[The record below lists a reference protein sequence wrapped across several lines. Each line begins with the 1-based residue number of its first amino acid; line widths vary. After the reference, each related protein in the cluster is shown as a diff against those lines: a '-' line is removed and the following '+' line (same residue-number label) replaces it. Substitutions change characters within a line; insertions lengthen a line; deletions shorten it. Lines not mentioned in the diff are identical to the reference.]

1 MMNTNTS
8 NPTLKDLA
16 LALRAVAPALS
27 VVFAVAFLIGLTAKL
42 VGFMGVQYAATPI
55 AMVALVG
62 LYRKRAGIRRVLL
75 EQVASRSLGTN
86 A

>member
-16 LALRAVAPALS
+16 RALSAVAPALS
-27 VVFAVAFLIGLTAKL
+27 VAFSVAFLIGFAAKL
-42 VGFMGVQYAATPI
+42 AGFMGVQYAATPV
-55 AMVALVG
+55 AMLALVG

-75 EQVASRSLGTN
+75 EQVASRSLATN

>member
-1 MMNTNTS
+1 MMNTSTS

-16 LALRAVAPALS
+16 RALRVVAPALS
-27 VVFAVAFLIGLTAKL
+27 VVFTVAFLIGFTAKL
-42 VGFMGVQYAATPI
+42 VGFLGVQYAATPI

-62 LYRKRAGIRRVLL
+62 LYRKRAGIRCVLL
-75 EQVASRSLGTN
+75 EQVASRSMATN